1 MPAGIS
7 NGGNVIFVEYTLVFS
22 KMDSLP
28 GEVQRI
34 ERIGYENEKNLLN
47 CAISRLSPR
56 ERKIVE
62 LRFGLTNEDGN
73 EMPKNQ

>member
-34 ERIGYENEKNLLN
+34 ERIGYENEKNLIICNLYCRN
-47 CAISRLSPR
+47 ADCGRDDYFCDFRSR
-56 ERKIVE
+56 
-62 LRFGLTNEDGN
+62 
-73 EMPKNQ
+73 Q

>member
-34 ERIGYENEKNLLN
+34 ERIGYENEKIRIIND
-47 CAISRLSPR
+47 IKS
-56 ERKIVE
+56 
-62 LRFGLTNEDGN
+62 GN
-73 EMPKNQ
+73 FE

>member
-34 ERIGYENEKNLLN
+34 ERIGYENEKNDE
-47 CAISRLSPR
+47 PVY
-56 ERKIVE
+56 KILYSEWFFHSCPVDHSTPAVVLQQYE
-62 LRFGLTNEDGN
+62 
-73 EMPKNQ
+73 Q